1 MQRRRRRQTSQ
12 KLGKSNCFCWR
23 QWSFSCKFPIC
34 SQGLD
39 WENIEF
45 KNEMATNCIAEKE
58 YPRRLLQRQSGIL
71 KLPGASMLSPWWNP
85 MISLIFPRHSCSM
98 SINVGAISYVNM
110 FVFAVAVN
118 HSPARETMSKPV
130 ESWLKKRG
138 WPVKWKTKIKTMLVH
153 WWIFELGQVHTLA
166 ERLMTFPMTK
176 FHCLDGPVCF
186 FPFLSLFQVP

>member
-12 KLGKSNCFCWR
+12 KLGKSICFCWR

-45 KNEMATNCIAEKE
+45 KNEMATNWIEEKE
-58 YPRRLLQRQSGIL
+58 YPRRLLQRQYGIL

-138 WPVKWKTKIKTMLVH
+138 WPVKSKIITILVH

-186 FPFLSLFQVP
+186 FPFLFLFQVP

>member
-12 KLGKSNCFCWR
+12 KLGKSIYFCWR
-23 QWSFSCKFPIC
+23 QWSLSCKLPIC

-45 KNEMATNCIAEKE
+45 NNEMSNWIVNITLNKKNTRGVYFKDNLAFRN
-58 YPRRLLQRQSGIL
+58 
-71 KLPGASMLSPWWNP
+71 LPGASMLSPWWNP

-98 SINVGAISYVNM
+98 SMNVGAISYVNM

-138 WPVKWKTKIKTMLVH
+138 WPVKSKIKMMLVH
-153 WWIFELGQVHTLA
+153 WWIFVGPSSHW
-166 ERLMTFPMTK
+166 PMRDWW
-176 FHCLDGPVCF
+176 H
-186 FPFLSLFQVP
+186 FLWQSFIA